1 MISVTHMVFNQHG
14 WRALECSQSRGNSIL
29 ACLLSLLLRDK
40 CVCVFVSGM
49 QVTEASRV
57 IKGPRVTACL
67 ATLETRDLRVNSS
80 SLNVV

>member
-1 MISVTHMVFNQHG
+1 M
-14 WRALECSQSRGNSIL
+14 
-29 ACLLSLLLRDK
+29 
-40 CVCVFVSGM
+40 CVFVSGL
-49 QVTEASRV
+49 QVTEANRV